1 MTSNQIEFAKHQENQ
16 RHNLATEDLER
27 GKLTVERDKLTET
40 GRHNLAGEKISAGS
54 LSESQRHNLVSERL
68 TQDQIINNYNLGLR
82 QAAAAEKQANA
93 AINSAQASMAH
104 AGAAYRSAD
113 AAMRQ
118 AQNTAL
124 SISETSRHNKA
135 MESITD
141 VFNHGTISVKEDQ
154 NTETKRH
161 NKINEVLGFTD
172 SALDFAGNVLKGLK
186 W

>member
-1 MTSNQIEFAKHQENQ
+1 MTSNQIEFAKHKESQ
-16 RHNLATEDLER
+16 RHNLVSETIEQ
-27 GKLTVERDKLTET
+27 GKLTET
-40 GRHNLAGEKISAGS
+40 GRHNVATEKVSSGS
-54 LSESQRHNLVSERL
+54 LSESQRHNKVTEKL

-124 SISETSRHNKA
+124 NIAETSRHNKA
-135 MESITD
+135 TESITD
-141 VFNHGTISVKEDQ
+141 VFNRGTISVKEDA
-154 NTETKRH
+154 NAETKRH

-172 SALDFAGNVLKGLK
+172 SALDLAGNIMKGLK